1 MTNKELII
9 ANAIG
14 ANGFTTDDTTAGH
27 INPEYWNRQL
37 LRYLE
42 PNLVIANKA
51 AVYDDILGQDGAS
64 FKVTIDATPTAA
76 AAVDESDDI
85 PVTAFETTSQVVFTP
100 TEYAKAYQL
109 SDKQARRGFFDAM
122 ANMTMKLGFAL
133 ALGRDD
139 AAEALLRTGAGNSIV
154 ANGVDS
160 SDLASSDTLSYDDI
174 VDAVKELRKDLFVAR
189 YLFVSPEGFAQLAK
203 DQNFK
208 FVNHAGTDET
218 LRDGRIG
225 TIYGLTVYETTQIG
239 VDDNASKAIVLG
251 TDQIGFP
258 VFGIGR
264 KLLPQLRTQA
274 WALGRYTDVA
284 AVEEWDMKILR
295 ADGICTI
302 EHYA

>member
-1 MTNKELII
+1 MNKQEFIM
-9 ANAIG
+9 NAIG
-14 ANGFTTDDTTAGH
+14 ANGFTTDDTTAGV

-37 LRYLE
+37 LRYTE
-42 PNLVIANKA
+42 PRLVIADKA
-51 AVYDDILGQDGAS
+51 KVYDDILGQDGAS

-76 AAVDESDDI
+76 AAVAESDDI
-85 PVTAFETTSQVVFTP
+85 SVTAYETMTSVTFTP

-109 SDKQARRGFFDAM
+109 HDKQARRGFFDAM
-122 ANMTMKLGFAL
+122 QNMMQKLGFAL
-133 ALGRDD
+133 ALNRDST
-139 AAEALLRTGAGNSIV
+139 AEELLRTNAGNEIV

-160 SDLASSDTLSYDDI
+160 SALDTSDTLGYDDI
-174 VDAVKELRKDLFVAR
+174 VDAVKELRKDHLVAR
-189 YLFVSPEGFAQLAK
+189 YVFVSPDGFAQLAK

-225 TIYGLTVYETTQIG
+225 EIYGLTVFETTQVG
-239 VDDNASKAIVLG
+239 VVDNASKAIVLG
-251 TDQIGFP
+251 TDQLGEP

-264 KLLPQLRTQA
+264 KLLPQMRTQS
-274 WALGRYTDVA
+274 WALGRYTDIA